1 MEVFKAD
8 GKLEDMRR
16 KTQELVNQRKRALKN
31 PNKKHMQKTIEKW
44 KKVKDAI
51 FKRYTTKKGGKEIEE
66 SATCEDCS
74 QHLRSTFTIR
84 AGLCHPC
91 YQSLAK
97 EHKRVLKQI
106 RKSLRTC
113 ESELPT

>member
-31 PNKKHMQKTIEKW
+31 SNNKHVQKTIEKW
-44 KKVKDAI
+44 NKFTERFTAKNL
-51 FKRYTTKKGGKEIEE
+51 RYLPKENESEE
-66 SATCEDCS
+66 SATCEDCP
-74 QHLRSTFTIR
+74 QR
-84 AGLCHPC
+84 AWCCGLCHPC

-106 RKSLRTC
+106 R
-113 ESELPT
+113 

>member
-31 PNKKHMQKTIEKW
+31 SNNKHVQKTIEKW
-44 KKVKDAI
+44 NKFI
-51 FKRYTTKKGGKEIEE
+51 KRYTAKKKGEEIEE

-106 RKSLRTC
+106 R
-113 ESELPT
+113 

>member
-31 PNKKHMQKTIEKW
+31 SNNKHMNKTIEKW
-44 KKVKDAI
+44 NKFI
-51 FKRYTTKKGGKEIEE
+51 KRYTAKKKGKEIEE

-74 QHLRSTFTIR
+74 QR
-84 AGLCHPC
+84 AWCCGLCHPC

>member
-8 GKLEDMRR
+8 GKLEDMRQ

-66 SATCEDCS
+66 SATCEDCP
-74 QHLRSTFTIR
+74 RR
-84 AGLCHPC
+84 AWNGGLCHPC

-97 EHKRVLKQI
+97 EHKRVQ
-106 RKSLRTC
+106 RETRQSSTTC